1 MKVIGLTGNIGSG
14 KSTVARMLEALG
26 ARVIDADQVA
36 REVVEPGEPAWRE
49 ILDEFGE
56 EIIGCNARV
65 NRKRLA
71 DIVFADASAR
81 EKLNRITHPRI
92 IERIK
97 EKIER
102 YRREGAKVVI
112 VEAALI
118 VERGGLRDMI
128 DKLVVVTAEEDKQI
142 ERLLKEGRF
151 TRHEVLARIRAQM
164 KAEEK
169 AAHADFVI
177 DNSGSLESTAKQV
190 LRLWDELCRGRAGS
204 REG

>member
-1 MKVIGLTGNIGSG
+1 MKVVGLTGSIGSG
-14 KSTVARMLEALG
+14 KSTVARMLETLG
-26 ARVIDADQVA
+26 ARVIDADLVA

-49 ILDEFGE
+49 IIDEFGE
-56 EIIGCNARV
+56 EVIKCNGRID
-65 NRKRLA
+65 RKKLA
-71 DIVFADASAR
+71 DIVFADGSAR

-92 IERIK
+92 IDRIK
-97 EKIER
+97 KKIEQ

-118 VERGGLRDMI
+118 VERGGLKDMI
-128 DKLVVVTAEEDKQI
+128 DKLVVVTASEDKQL

-151 TRHEVLARIRAQM
+151 TKEEVIARVRAQM

-177 DNSGSLESTAKQV
+177 DNSGTLESTAKQV
-190 LRLWDELCRGRAGS
+190 LKLWDELFVVKDC
-204 REG
+204 